1 MTIIRE
7 TLMSRYAI
15 RAARW
20 AAVVIIVIGLSAS
33 PALAADGGLVRNWN
47 DLAFAAVR
55 ANNASDAQAARL
67 YGMVNAAIYDA
78 VNGTAK
84 VGMPRTAAIVTP
96 PAPQPGDPGSAAAQA
111 AHDVLTALYPSP
123 AASYDA
129 QLVADLGAV
138 ADETAR
144 SQGQAWGAEVAR
156 QVLIARSNDGSS
168 SNETQLG
175 GSGSGVFTAAWSGVQ
190 FRNLAPFAIA
200 DPDEYVGAGPPAL
213 RRKAYAEAFNEVKVL
228 GGASPFDQAKSDTFA
243 YWSLGGRTN
252 QPPGGWLQVAEAV
265 SAERGLSLPETARL
279 FALESMA
286 MADTVAPTYET
297 KYVFHFWRPT
307 TAIQHADTDGNKK
320 TEPAPSWAPRAGSPG
335 SSPEHWSGHSSFS
348 AAGATALAGFFCSD
362 RIRFSLQTDTAPGG
376 QARAYDRF
384 STAALEAGRSRV
396 YGGLHFQFSNQ
407 AGLAAGLGI
416 GSEVLSKALLLRSGP
431 THQGYCPN

>member
-1 MTIIRE
+1 
-7 TLMSRYAI
+7 MSRYAI

-20 AAVVIIVIGLSAS
+20 AAVVTVAVGFSAS

-47 DLAFAAVR
+47 ELAFAAVR

-67 YGMVNAAIYDA
+67 YAMVNAAMYDA
-78 VNGTAK
+78 VNGTAA
-84 VGMPRTAAIVTP
+84 VGMPRHAAIVTP
-96 PAPQPGDPGSAAAQA
+96 PAPQPGDPGAAAAQA
-111 AHDVLTALYPSP
+111 AHDVLTVLYPSH

-129 QLVADLGAV
+129 QLAADIGAV

-144 SQGQAWGAEVAR
+144 SQGQDWGREVAR
-156 QVLIARSNDGSS
+156 QVLTARSNDGSS
-168 SNETQLG
+168 PNETQLG
-175 GSGSGVFTAAWSGVQ
+175 GSGPGVFTASWSGVQ
-190 FRNLAPFAIA
+190 FRNLTPFVIA
-200 DPDEYVGAGPPAL
+200 NPDGYVDAGPPAL
-213 RRKAYAEAFNEVKVL
+213 ASKAYADAFNEVKVL
-228 GGASPFDQAKSDTFA
+228 GSATPFDQAKSDTFA

-265 SAERGLSLPETARL
+265 SAARALSLPDTARL
-279 FALESMA
+279 FALQSMA
-286 MADTVAPTYET
+286 MADTVGPTYET
-297 KYVFHFWRPT
+297 KYVFRFWRPT
-307 TAIQHADTDGNKK
+307 TAIQQADTDGNKK
-320 TEPAPSWAPRAGSPG
+320 TDPAPTWAPRAGSPG

-348 AAGATALAGFFCSD
+348 AAGATVLAGFFCSD
-362 RIRFSLQTDTAPGG
+362 RIRFSLRTDTAPGG
-376 QARAYDRF
+376 QPRAYDRF

-407 AGLAAGLGI
+407 AGLVAGLGI